1 MGGVLLGDWRIDRRA
16 RTLVRGDIVRRI
28 TPKAMAVLGAL
39 IDAAGAVV
47 SRDALM
53 DRVWPGLDVGEEVL
67 THAIAELRKAL
78 GDVRRPYAYVD
89 TVYGGGYRLL
99 TGVRAPAAA
108 PRTDGGALPAFLLA
122 QGLAEDGGR
131 ANSEEAVR
139 LYRESIAA
147 DPSFAPAH
155 AGLAVILN
163 KVRCY
168 YGGGPAL
175 TGEAVRHAQD
185 AVALD
190 PMGAEGHAAL
200 GVALSAA
207 EAPDAAMAHFK
218 TALRLRPDAAETHRL
233 LARVYFVSGAY
244 AASVAACERA
254 ARLRDDEFQCI
265 IMGAKA
271 LRAQGAESVA
281 KDWMR
286 WARKRLDRTLA
297 ERPDYLRAW
306 CNLFCCLVE
315 EGDFDAAFALLSR
328 LKQSHDG
335 MAYYI
340 VGALARLGE
349 APLALNQLEEVVAGG
364 WAHGAYLA
372 SDPDLDPL
380 RKEPRFRKLEALMA

>member
-1 MGGVLLGDWRIDRRA
+1 MGGVLLGEWRVDRCA
-16 RTLVRGDIVRRI
+16 RTLVRGDAVRRL
-28 TPKAMAVLGAL
+28 TPKAMGVLGAL

-53 DRVWPGLDVGEEVL
+53 DQVWPGLDVGEEVL

-78 GDVRRPYAYVD
+78 GNSRRPYTYVD
-89 TVYGGGYRLL
+89 TVYGAGYRLF
-99 TGVRAPAAA
+99 TGAARVLA
-108 PRTDGGALPAFLLA
+108 QRTGGDAIAAYLLA
-122 QGLAEDGGR
+122 QGFAEDGGR

-139 LYRESIAA
+139 LYRESIGA
-147 DPSFAPAH
+147 DPDFAPAH

-168 YGGGPAL
+168 YGGAPAL
-175 TGEAVRHAQD
+175 AGEAVQHAEA

-207 EAPDAAMAHFK
+207 QPATAMVHFK

-233 LARVYFVSGAY
+233 LARVYFVNGAY

-265 IMGAKA
+265 VMGAKA
-271 LRAQGAESVA
+271 LRAQGAEAAA

-297 ERPDYLRAW
+297 ERPDYMRAW

-315 EGDFDAAFALLSR
+315 EGDYDAAFALLSR

-335 MAYYI
+335 MAYYV

-349 APLALNQLEEVVAGG
+349 ASMALDQLEEVVASG
-364 WAHGAYLA
+364 WGHRAYLA
-372 SDPDLDPL
+372 NDPDLDPL
-380 RKEPRFRKLEALMA
+380 RNEPRFRKLEALMA